1 MTLFAFSWT
10 KKLRPLFA
18 RGVIALLL
26 GGTVSTLAPQAEGR
40 NERSGK
46 PRVYNIIVKA
56 GEPVDQLIRE
66 RYGRKCDVVEIGKDR
81 TYVGPKL
88 TKYRFPNPV
97 YDDANMQVSGSVQ
110 VCFVVTADGR
120 LVDPLI
126 LRSASR
132 LLEGPVLEGLKEFRA
147 NPARLNGVPIA
158 VVEVLK
164 FTFGPP
170 PRRMLNN

>member
-1 MTLFAFSWT
+1 MALFDFPRT
-10 KKLRPLFA
+10 EKLRPLFA
-18 RGVIALLL
+18 RGVIALML
-26 GGTVSTLAPQAEGR
+26 GGIVSTLAPQAEGR

-66 RYGRKCDVVEIGKDR
+66 RYGRKYDVVEMGKDR
-81 TYVGPKL
+81 TYVEPKL

-97 YDDANMQVSGSVQ
+97 YDDANMEVSGSVH

-120 LVDPLI
+120 LVDPMI
-126 LRSASR
+126 LHSASP
-132 LLEGPVLEGLKEFRA
+132 LLEGPVLEVLKEFRA
-147 NPARLNGVPIA
+147 NPARLAGAPIA

-164 FTFGPP
+164 FTFGPA
-170 PRRMLNN
+170 PRRRHIN

>member
-1 MTLFAFSWT
+1 MALFAFSWT

-18 RGVIALLL
+18 RSVIALML

-46 PRVYNIIVKA
+46 PRVYNLIVKA
-56 GEPVDQLIRE
+56 AEPVDQLIRE
-66 RYGRKCDVVEIGKDR
+66 RYGRKYDVVEIGKDGA
-81 TYVGPKL
+81 YVEPKL

-97 YDDANMQVSGSVQ
+97 FDDMNREVSGSVR

-120 LVDPLI
+120 LVDPFI
-126 LRSASR
+126 LRSASP
-132 LLEGPVLEGLKEFRA
+132 LLEGPVLEVLKEFRA
-147 NPARLNGVPIA
+147 IPARLASAPIA

-170 PRRMLNN
+170 PRRRHIN

>member
-26 GGTVSTLAPQAEGR
+26 GGTVSTLAPQAKGR

-46 PRVYNIIVKA
+46 PWVYNIIVKA

-66 RYGRKCDVVEIGKDR
+66 RYGRKYDVVEIGKDR
-81 TYVGPKL
+81 TYVEPKL

-97 YDDANMQVSGSVQ
+97 FDDENREVSGPVR
-110 VCFVVTADGR
+110 VCFVLTADGR

-126 LRSASR
+126 LRSASP
-132 LLEGPVLEGLKEFRA
+132 LLEGPVLEVLKEFRA
-147 NPARLNGVPIA
+147 NPARLNGAPIA

-170 PRRMLNN
+170 PRRMLIN

>member
-1 MTLFAFSWT
+1 MALFAFPWT

-18 RGVIALLL
+18 RGVIALML
-26 GGTVSTLAPQAEGR
+26 GGTVSTLAPQAEAR
-40 NERSGK
+40 DERSGK

-66 RYGRKCDVVEIGKDR
+66 RYGRKYDVVEIGKDG
-81 TYVGPKL
+81 TYVGPNL

-97 YDDANMQVSGSVQ
+97 YDDANMEVSGSVH
-110 VCFVVTADGR
+110 VCFVATADGR
-120 LVDPLI
+120 VVDPFI
-126 LRSASR
+126 LRSASP
-132 LLEGPVLEGLKEFRA
+132 LLEGPVLEVLKEFRA
-147 NPARLNGVPIA
+147 TPARLSGAPIA

-170 PRRMLNN
+170 PRRRHVN

>member
-1 MTLFAFSWT
+1 MALFSFPWT

-46 PRVYNIIVKA
+46 PRVYNLIVKA
-56 GEPVDQLIRE
+56 AEPVDRLIRE
-66 RYGRKCDVVEIGKDR
+66 RYGGKYDVVEMGKDR
-81 TYVGPKL
+81 TYVEPKL
-88 TKYRFPNPV
+88 TKERFPNPV
-97 YDDANMQVSGSVQ
+97 FNDENMEVAGSVH

-120 LVDPLI
+120 LVDPFI
-126 LRSASR
+126 LRSASP
-132 LLEGPVLEGLKEFRA
+132 LLERPVLEILKEFRA
-147 NPARLNGVPIA
+147 IPARLNGAPIA

-164 FTFGPP
+164 FTFGPG
-170 PRRMLNN
+170 PRRSLIN